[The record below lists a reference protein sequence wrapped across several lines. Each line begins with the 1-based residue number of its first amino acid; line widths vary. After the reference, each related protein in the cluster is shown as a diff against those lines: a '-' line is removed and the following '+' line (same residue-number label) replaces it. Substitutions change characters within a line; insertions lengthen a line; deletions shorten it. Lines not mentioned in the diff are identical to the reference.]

1 MNDPHEL
8 IPFVIAP
15 PLFLLQKQN
24 ISMSDL
30 ATLLGFDKDADAFV
44 EEKDDQSKDEEAQ
57 SSRQGSGSISS
68 SAWYKFW

>member
-1 MNDPHEL
+1 MIHQL
-8 IPFVIAP
+8 IIPFVVAP
-15 PLFLLQKQN
+15 SLTPLQKHN
-24 ISMSDL
+24 SSMPDL

-44 EEKDDQSKDEEAQ
+44 EETDDQSKDEEAQ